1 MGPLQ
6 ACARLNVLLH
16 SLLFQSL
23 NRINMPLQLET
34 SQQPERLN
42 KTKYRVFLNSP
53 DNFLPPA
60 CFARS
65 LQYGIAAGEATPEAN
80 FETSDPA
87 VQICQ
92 TASPSAFDP
101 ATRGDCDASDYRQ
114 PPTAGSTAPSAPSSA
129 VWTGEAA
136 PPSPAGH
143 SSDGSVV

>member
-42 KTKYRVFLNSP
+42 KTKYRVFLNCP

-65 LQYGIAAGEATPEAN
+65 LQYGIAAGEATAEAN

-87 VQICQ
+87 VQTCQ
-92 TASPSAFDP
+92 TAWCFVSERVRSDGCDGP
-101 ATRGDCDASDYRQ
+101 ARQ

-129 VWTGEAA
+129 VWTGAAA
-136 PPSPAGH
+136 PPSPAGR
-143 SSDGSVV
+143 STDG